1 VTRKLP
7 IWLVTLAMTGIAC
20 SGGGA
25 AGRKDQAAPTVNI
38 TTSPSATSTLP
49 GASAS
54 PSLSPGAVA
63 KKGPGT
69 GGGGGGGG
77 PAVPTGFPI
86 PNLFTAAENTIGFHK
101 DRIVMCTHAALSLA
115 AVFQVN
121 ADDLNAYWKY
131 VNAELGG
138 IYGRKV
144 EMHYADDNYGN
155 TAGDVPQAYNECK
168 ARKPFIMLGGIGFDQ
183 IPGVRTLAE
192 QDHQLYM
199 HHIAREDF
207 SKKYSFSFFPSVETA
222 GRRAAQWVLHQH
234 KGKKVGVVYR
244 ASENWEPGHA
254 TFKDEMSKAGV
265 GLTADLPVDKN
276 DTIYTTQISTLKNRQ
291 VKVVFLWENA
301 LTAIEIIRQARSQG
315 YNPQW
320 VIFPFNLITDT
331 LKDTTVEPIPLEGIA
346 MWPAYR
352 PGITTGSYSSYAA
365 EIKLFEAKHQKYA
378 SGERDDI
385 TWMTWLGWHQM
396 HSMLLAC
403 GKDCTRNRLVGLLQ
417 ANLVKPVIG
426 DCGFDFSRNGHVGGF
441 DVNIFRVDKTGGK
454 AGWSNVA
461 LCKRSF

>member
-1 VTRKLP
+1 MTRKLP
-7 IWLVTLAMTGIAC
+7 IWLVTLAMAGVAC

-38 TTSPSATSTLP
+38 TTPPTGTPTLP

-54 PSLSPGAVA
+54 PSLSPGAVP
-63 KKGPGT
+63 KKGGGSS
-69 GGGGGGGG
+69 GGGGIT
-77 PAVPTGFPI
+77 VPTGFPI
-86 PNLFTAAENTIGFHK
+86 PNLFTAAENTIGIYP
-101 DRIVMCTHAALSLA
+101 DRIVMCMHAALSLA

-121 ADDLNAYWKY
+121 ADDLNAYWRY

-144 EMHYADDNYGN
+144 EMYYADDNYGN

-168 ARKPFIMLGGIGFDQ
+168 AKKPFIMLGGFGFDQ
-183 IPGVRTLAE
+183 APPMRTLTE
-192 QDHQLYM
+192 QDHQLYL

-207 SKKYSFSFFPSVETA
+207 SKKYSFSFLPSVETT

-234 KGKKVGVVYR
+234 KGKKIGVIYR

-276 DTIYTTQISTLKNRQ
+276 DSIYSTQISTLKKRE
-291 VKVVFLWENA
+291 VKVVFLWENVLAA
-301 LTAIEIIRQARSQG
+301 LEIIKQAKNQG

-320 VIFPFNLITDT
+320 VIFPFNLLTDT
-331 LKDTTVEPIPLEGIA
+331 LKNGAVSPIPVEGIA

-352 PGITTGSYSSYAA
+352 PGVTTGSYSSYAA
-365 EIKLFEAKHQKYA
+365 EIQLFEAKHKQYA
-378 SGERDDI
+378 SGKRDDI

-426 DCGFDFSRNGHVGGF
+426 DCAFDFSKNGHVGGY
-441 DVNIFRVDKTGGK
+441 DVNIFRADMYTGT

-461 LCKRSF
+461 FCKHSF